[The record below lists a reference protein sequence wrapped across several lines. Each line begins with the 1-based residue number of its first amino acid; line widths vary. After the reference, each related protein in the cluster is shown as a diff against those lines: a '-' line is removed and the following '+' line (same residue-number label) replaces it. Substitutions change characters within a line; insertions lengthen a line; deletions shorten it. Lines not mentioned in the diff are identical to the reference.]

1 MRSACAQ
8 SRCRTCCPQ
17 TRSDRLLRVIWP
29 GAGSANPA
37 LVALS
42 VLTSLHHLTLDGN
55 VLTRHDQQMLWYSLN
70 DRLTQLRSFTWS
82 DSRRTGRGSASLPR
96 DCVEC
101 LAKHSQLDSLA
112 ITGTALRRAPWGQ
125 AVGWAHIATELERMV
140 QLTHLSLAHTFMEG
154 NAGVH
159 LLGFGM
165 DIEIDAAAAA
175 RALFPVIG
183 TLTSLRS
190 LDMSG
195 MGRSNSAAAL
205 AHDLAAALPSLH
217 KVCCLVLDGNKLSG
231 PGHPA
236 AAQPTQ
242 SACITATQL
251 CNACATLSVL
261 TRLCLAQC
269 SLDATKAGSASC
281 FAALGSLPS
290 LHHLDLAMNPLQSTH
305 ELHALGRLRDLRHLD
320 LRETQLLRPGFHE
333 LTTGLRALSALS
345 RVDLSYNDRLTDEQ
359 LDAFAAQLHMCEDN
373 GVMYRAEVAA

>member
-1 MRSACAQ
+1 
-8 SRCRTCCPQ
+8 
-17 TRSDRLLRVIWP
+17 
-29 GAGSANPA
+29 
-37 LVALS
+37 
-42 VLTSLHHLTLDGN
+42 
-55 VLTRHDQQMLWYSLN
+55 MLWYSLN

-82 DSRRTGRGSASLPR
+82 DSRRTGRGSASLLR
-96 DCVEC
+96 DCVQC

-125 AVGWAHIATELERMV
+125 AVTWAHIATELERMV

-159 LLGFGM
+159 LLWFGM

-195 MGRSNSAAAL
+195 MRRSNSAAAL

-217 KVCCLVLDGNKLSG
+217 KLCCLVLDGNKLSG
-231 PGHPA
+231 PGHPPA
-236 AAQPTQ
+236 Q

-251 CNACATLSVL
+251 CNACATLSML

-290 LHHLDLAMNPLQSTH
+290 LRYLDLAMNALQSTH
-305 ELHALGRLRDLRHLD
+305 ELHPLGRLRDLRHLD

-345 RVDLSYNDRLTDEQ
+345 RVDLSYNERLTDEQ